1 NFKYTLYELSGIY
14 VQIYQISMKKIV
26 YRKIAKDCTKFFLTT
41 IFTISLI
48 IWVLQAVN
56 YLDFVI
62 EDGHGFIVYFK
73 YTLLSF
79 PKILSRIFPF
89 AIFLSF
95 AYIFLKYENKN
106 ELVIFWNFGIKK
118 INFINFFIKLS
129 FFFVLL
135 SLLLNAVIVP
145 LAQDKARSFIRSS
158 DLDFFESI
166 LKPKKFID
174 IIKNLTIYFDEKG
187 VEGELKNI
195 FLNDKSSETE
205 SQTTFAKT
213 GILKERGNT
222 RLLILYDG
230 RTINYINGNI
240 SEFKFSKTD
249 FNISKYT
256 SNTTTHQKTQ
266 ENSTLE
272 LMMCSLVL
280 NNLKKEFKFTEIKV
294 INNCLYENLKN
305 IYEELYSRLLKPF
318 YVTFLIT
325 ITLLFILKSKDHPSF
340 NSNKLK
346 IYIFGFLFMIF
357 VESTSNFVTTNLLQ
371 NLFLLILPFL
381 FMLIIY
387 IYFLVTLRVK
397 SK

>member
-1 NFKYTLYELSGIY
+1 MSAIY

-118 INFINFFIKLS
+118 INFINFFIKFS

-145 LAQDKARSFIRSS
+145 LSQDKARSFIRSS

-187 VEGELKNI
+187 EDGVLKNI

-205 SQTTFAKT
+205 SQTTFANT

-230 RTINYINGNI
+230 IRINYINGNI
-240 SEFKFSKTD
+240 SEFKFS
-249 FNISKYT
+249 FCWFI
-256 SNTTTHQKTQ
+256 
-266 ENSTLE
+266 
-272 LMMCSLVL
+272 
-280 NNLKKEFKFTEIKV
+280 KK
-294 INNCLYENLKN
+294 
-305 IYEELYSRLLKPF
+305 
-318 YVTFLIT
+318 
-325 ITLLFILKSKDHPSF
+325 LLFS
-340 NSNKLK
+340 
-346 IYIFGFLFMIF
+346 
-357 VESTSNFVTTNLLQ
+357 
-371 NLFLLILPFL
+371 
-381 FMLIIY
+381 
-387 IYFLVTLRVK
+387 
-397 SK
+397 

>member
-1 NFKYTLYELSGIY
+1 MSGIY

-145 LAQDKARSFIRSS
+145 LSQDKARSFIRSS

-187 VEGELKNI
+187 EEGELKNI

-222 RLLILYDG
+222 KLLILYDG

-249 FNISKYT
+249 FNISRYT

-272 LMMCSLVL
+272 LIMCSLVL
-280 NNLKKEFKFTEIKV
+280 NNLEKEFNFTEIKV

-371 NLFLLILPFL
+371 NLFLLLLPFL
-381 FMLIIY
+381 FILIIY
-387 IYFLVTLRVK
+387 IYFLGTLRVK
-397 SK
+397 NR

>member
-1 NFKYTLYELSGIY
+1 MSGIY

-95 AYIFLKYENKN
+95 AYIILKYENKN

-145 LAQDKARSFIRSS
+145 LSQDKARSFIRSS
-158 DLDFFESI
+158 DLEFFESI

-187 VEGELKNI
+187 EDGVLKNI
-195 FLNDKSSETE
+195 FLNDKSSETK
-205 SQTTFAKT
+205 SQTTFANT
-213 GILKERGNT
+213 GILKKLGNT

-230 RTINYINGNI
+230 IRINYINGNI

-272 LMMCSLVL
+272 LIMCSLVL
-280 NNLKKEFKFTEIKV
+280 NNLEKEFKFTEIKV

-318 YVTFLIT
+318 YITFLIT

-381 FMLIIY
+381 FILIIY
-387 IYFLVTLRVK
+387 IYFLGTLRVK
-397 SK
+397 HK

>member
-1 NFKYTLYELSGIY
+1 MNAIY

-118 INFINFFIKLS
+118 INFINFFVKLS

-145 LAQDKARSFIRSS
+145 LSQDKARSFIRSS

-187 VEGELKNI
+187 EEGELKNI

-222 RLLILYDG
+222 RLLILYNG

-272 LMMCSLVL
+272 LIMCSLVL
-280 NNLKKEFKFTEIKV
+280 NNLEKKFKFTEIKV

-346 IYIFGFLFMIF
+346 IYIFGFFFMIF

-381 FMLIIY
+381 FILIIY
-387 IYFLVTLRVK
+387 IYFLGTLRVK
-397 SK
+397 NK

>member
-1 NFKYTLYELSGIY
+1 MSGIY

-95 AYIFLKYENKN
+95 AYILLKYENKN

-118 INFINFFIKLS
+118 INFINFFVKLS

-145 LAQDKARSFIRSS
+145 LSQDKARSFIRSS

-187 VEGELKNI
+187 EDGVLKNI

-213 GILKERGNT
+213 GILKERDNT

-272 LMMCSLVL
+272 LIMCSLVL
-280 NNLKKEFKFTEIKV
+280 NNLENEFKFTEIKV

-318 YVTFLIT
+318 YLTFLIT

-357 VESTSNFVTTNLLQ
+357 IESTSNFVTTNLLQ

-381 FMLIIY
+381 FILIIY
-387 IYFLVTLRVK
+387 IYFLGTLRVK
-397 SK
+397 RK

>member
-1 NFKYTLYELSGIY
+1 
-14 VQIYQISMKKIV
+14 MKKIV
-26 YRKIAKDCTKFFLTT
+26 YRKIAKDCTKFFLIT

-79 PKILSRIFPF
+79 PKILSRVFPF

-95 AYIFLKYENKN
+95 AYIFLKYESKN

-118 INFINFFIKLS
+118 INFINFFVKLS
-129 FFFVLL
+129 FSFVLL
-135 SLLLNAVIVP
+135 SLLLNALIVP
-145 LAQDKARSFIRSS
+145 LFQDKARSFIRSS

-174 IIKNLTIYFDEKG
+174 IIKNLTIYFDERG
-187 VEGELKNI
+187 EEGELKNI
-195 FLNDKSSETE
+195 FLNDKSSDSE

-213 GILKERGNT
+213 GILKERGNLK
-222 RLLILYDG
+222 LLTLYNG
-230 RTINYINGNI
+230 RTINIINGKI

-256 SNTTTHQKTQ
+256 SNTTAHQKTQ

-272 LMMCSLVL
+272 LIMCSLAL
-280 NNLKKEFKFTEIKV
+280 NNLEKKFKSTEVKL
-294 INNCLYENLKN
+294 INNCLYENLDN

-340 NSNKLK
+340 NFNKLK

-357 VESTSNFVTTNLLQ
+357 IESTSSFVTTNLLH

-381 FMLIIY
+381 FILIIY
-387 IYFLVTLRVK
+387 IYFLSTLRVK
-397 SK
+397 SKWKLTLNF

>member
-1 NFKYTLYELSGIY
+1 
-14 VQIYQISMKKIV
+14 MKKIV

-145 LAQDKARSFIRSS
+145 LSQDKARSFIRSS

-174 IIKNLTIYFDEKG
+174 IIKNLTIYFDEQG
-187 VEGELKNI
+187 EDGELKNI

-213 GILKERGNT
+213 GILKERDNT

-272 LMMCSLVL
+272 LIMCSLVL
-280 NNLKKEFKFTEIKV
+280 NNLEKEFKFTEIKV

-318 YVTFLIT
+318 YITFLIT

-381 FMLIIY
+381 FILIIY
-387 IYFLVTLRVK
+387 IFFLVTLRVK

>member
-1 NFKYTLYELSGIY
+1 
-14 VQIYQISMKKIV
+14 MKKIV

-62 EDGHGFIVYFK
+62 EDGHGFLVYFK

-145 LAQDKARSFIRSS
+145 LSQDKARSFIRSS

-187 VEGELKNI
+187 EDGVLKNI
-195 FLNDKSSETE
+195 FLNDKSSETK
-205 SQTTFAKT
+205 SQTTFANT
-213 GILKERGNT
+213 GILKKLGNT

-230 RTINYINGNI
+230 IRINYINGNI

-272 LMMCSLVL
+272 LIMCSLVL
-280 NNLKKEFKFTEIKV
+280 NNLEKEFKFTEIKV

-318 YVTFLIT
+318 YITFLIT

-381 FMLIIY
+381 FILIIY
-387 IYFLVTLRVK
+387 IYFLGTLRVK
-397 SK
+397 HK

>member
-1 NFKYTLYELSGIY
+1 
-14 VQIYQISMKKIV
+14 M
-26 YRKIAKDCTKFFLTT
+26 
-41 IFTISLI
+41 
-48 IWVLQAVN
+48 
-56 YLDFVI
+56 
-62 EDGHGFIVYFK
+62 
-73 YTLLSF
+73 
-79 PKILSRIFPF
+79 
-89 AIFLSF
+89 
-95 AYIFLKYENKN
+95 
-106 ELVIFWNFGIKK
+106 
-118 INFINFFIKLS
+118 
-129 FFFVLL
+129 
-135 SLLLNAVIVP
+135 
-145 LAQDKARSFIRSS
+145 
-158 DLDFFESI
+158 DFFESI

-187 VEGELKNI
+187 EEGELKNI

-272 LMMCSLVL
+272 LIMCSLVL
-280 NNLKKEFKFTEIKV
+280 NNLEKEFNFTEIKV

-357 VESTSNFVTTNLLQ
+357 IESTSNFVTTNLLQ

-381 FMLIIY
+381 FILIIY
-387 IYFLVTLRVK
+387 IYFLGTLRVK
-397 SK
+397 NK

>member
-1 NFKYTLYELSGIY
+1 
-14 VQIYQISMKKIV
+14 MKKIV

-95 AYIFLKYENKN
+95 TYIFLKYENKN

-135 SLLLNAVIVP
+135 SLLLNALIVP
-145 LAQDKARSFIRSS
+145 LSQDKARSFIRSS

-187 VEGELKNI
+187 EEGELKNI

-222 RLLILYDG
+222 RLLILYNG

-266 ENSTLE
+266 ENSTLD
-272 LMMCSLVL
+272 LIMCSLVL
-280 NNLKKEFKFTEIKV
+280 NNLEKKFKTTEVKV

-325 ITLLFILKSKDHPSF
+325 IALLFILKSKNHPSF
-340 NSNKLK
+340 NTNKLR
-346 IYIFGFLFMIF
+346 IYTFGFLFMIF
-357 VESTSNFVTTNLLQ
+357 LESSSSFITTNLLQ
-371 NLFLLILPFL
+371 NLFLLNLPF
-381 FMLIIY
+381 FFILIIY
-387 IYFLVTLRVK
+387 LYFLVTLRVNK
-397 SK
+397 K